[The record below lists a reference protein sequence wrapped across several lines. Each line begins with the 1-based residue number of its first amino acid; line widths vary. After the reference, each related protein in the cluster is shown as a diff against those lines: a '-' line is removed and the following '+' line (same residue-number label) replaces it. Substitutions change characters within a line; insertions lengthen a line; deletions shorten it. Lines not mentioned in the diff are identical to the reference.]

1 MVRRVILL
9 QILHRTQL
17 TLTLFFV
24 PFFGTGY
31 FEKNAHL
38 FFCQSRFPPLPPI
51 SMLLPVVPP
60 ALAEVRADAVSRVY
74 VNIAIGGS
82 GGIHL
87 VILVGN

>member
-1 MVRRVILL
+1 MSPVLKFTLLIL
-9 QILHRTQL
+9 
-17 TLTLFFV
+17 V
-24 PFFGTGY
+24 PGY

-38 FFCQSRFPPLPPI
+38 FFCQSRLPPLPPI